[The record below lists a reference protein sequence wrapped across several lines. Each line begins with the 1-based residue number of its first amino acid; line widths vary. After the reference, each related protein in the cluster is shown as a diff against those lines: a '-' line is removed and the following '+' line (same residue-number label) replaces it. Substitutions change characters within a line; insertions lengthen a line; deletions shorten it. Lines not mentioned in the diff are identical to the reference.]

1 MRLFSFT
8 AALNEKLNKRQLKAV
23 DLLADLDVYSFIYS
37 FNFILGEAQS
47 AA

>member
-8 AALNEKLNKRQLKAV
+8 AVLNEKLNKTQLKAV

>member
-1 MRLFSFT
+1 MQLFSIT
-8 AALNEKLNKRQLKAV
+8 TVLNENLNKTQLKAV

>member
-1 MRLFSFT
+1 MQLFSIT
-8 AALNEKLNKRQLKAV
+8 TVLNENLNKMQLKAV

-37 FNFILGEAQS
+37 FSFILGEAQS